1 MSEPTTPTSA
11 SSPSTRSTFQRV
23 LGIALLALGLAVFLV
38 RLQHDG
44 AYAMPGGGN
53 LVGGLGA
60 LVLGGLLVLVAKP
73 RALVV
78 AAMVVSPVVVYLAL
92 YATMAEMEEVIS
104 LYATESRGRPA
115 ELRLWIIDREDGAW
129 VGMPRAKALEHAL
142 DGARVEML
150 RGGERSCVRPAL
162 FDEDRETVRAI
173 HVRKV
178 GKYAVARLAGAIG
191 LYPLEAGEGSVALR
205 LDPCPSR

>member
-1 MSEPTTPTSA
+1 MGA
-11 SSPSTRSTFQRV
+11 FV
-23 LGIALLALGLAVFLV
+23 ALLVPPPPIVENPIPAEPPIDVEAE
-38 RLQHDG
+38 
-44 AYAMPGGGN
+44 
-53 LVGGLGA
+53 
-60 LVLGGLLVLVAKP
+60 
-73 RALVV
+73 RAE
-78 AAMVVSPVVVYLAL
+78 AFAEGRRQA
-92 YATMAEMEEVIS
+92 MAEMEEVIS
-104 LYATESRGRPA
+104 LYETESRGRPA